1 MGVQSACAGVLIVGI
16 GSESLVVR
24 GLERAVSIGC
34 GMALLLQI
42 VTYPIIQRVPGES
55 SQAAGQQEE
64 A

>member
-1 MGVQSACAGVLIVGI
+1 MVGI

-42 VTYPIIQRVPGES
+42 VTYPIIQRVLGES